1 MQVEQTDHKST
12 TYKNM
17 FMNIIILQED
27 EFTP

>member
-12 TYKNM
+12 TYQNM